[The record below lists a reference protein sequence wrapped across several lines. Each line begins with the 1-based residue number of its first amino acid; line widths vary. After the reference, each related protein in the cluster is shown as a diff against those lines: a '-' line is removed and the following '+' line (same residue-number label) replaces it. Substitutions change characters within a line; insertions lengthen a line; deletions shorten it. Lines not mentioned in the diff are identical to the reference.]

1 MLKIYCL
8 CAAWCRT
15 CDAYKNIF
23 ISLQH
28 HWPDRVS
35 AVWVDVEDHANELG
49 DVDIET
55 FPTLMIA
62 DTLVVYFI
70 GPVLPQQAVAHR
82 LVDQILAGNVPALE
96 DARILSLMLR
106 LEEASTS

>member
-15 CDAYKNIF
+15 CDSYVNIF
-23 ISLQH
+23 TSLQH

-35 AVWVDVEDHANELG
+35 AVWVDIEDHADAMG

-55 FPTLMIA
+55 FPTLLITDSLA
-62 DTLVVYFI
+62 VYFL

-96 DARILSLMLR
+96 DGHILTLMLR
-106 LEEASTS
+106 LEEALAY